1 VDSDQVENLWVKEV
15 TLMVQEL
22 MINHM
27 RYEEQNNPVSARI
40 ALAQALLLH
49 KMLEG
54 LMESEDWSDFKET
67 VYDYID
73 SETERYL
80 EAREAGDRDMATLT
94 LARVRCAKTLA
105 RRLEN
110 PLRQL
115 LLASTPQGDPEP
127 GSAAGVRKSTGRYA
141 EMMEKMKL
149 GPDDPAAF
157 KGTDPKGLVPQHT
170 LVAHEISVI
179 TRETADNM
187 ERVQPLGEAAKICF
201 ISGRA
206 QGCIYLMNSWLKL
219 DNWSLFKD
227 FLREFTEEAE
237 LYYRQAREND
247 DHDRA
252 LAILGRISAARILL
266 RRLAEPIRSR
276 GFLSRITASVTLH

>member
-1 VDSDQVENLWVKEV
+1 VESDQVENLWVKEV

-22 MINHM
+22 IMNHM
-27 RYEEQNNPVSARI
+27 RYEEQNNSASARI
-40 ALAQALLLH
+40 AWAQALLLH

-54 LMESEDWSDFKET
+54 LMESVDWSDFKET

-73 SETERYL
+73 SEMERYL
-80 EAREAGDRDMATLT
+80 DAREAGDRDMAILT

-115 LLASTPQGDPEP
+115 LHASTPQGDTEP
-127 GSAAGVRKSTGRYA
+127 GTAGARKITGRYA

-149 GPDDPAAF
+149 GHDDPAEF
-157 KGTDPKGLVPQHT
+157 KVTDPKGVVPQHT
-170 LVAHEISVI
+170 LVAHEISVL

-187 ERVQPLGEAAKICF
+187 ERVQPMGEVRKICF

-219 DNWSLFKD
+219 DNWALFKD
-227 FLREFTEEAE
+227 FLREFNEEAE

-252 LAILGRISAARILL
+252 LAILGRISATRILL

-276 GFLSRITASVTLH
+276 GFLGRIRASATLH

>member
-1 VDSDQVENLWVKEV
+1 VDSDQVENLWIKEV

-22 MINHM
+22 MMNHL
-27 RYEEQNNPVSARI
+27 RHEEQNNQVSARI

-73 SETERYL
+73 SEMDRYL
-80 EAREAGDRDMATLT
+80 DAREAGDRDMATIT

-115 LLASTPQGDPEP
+115 LLASTPQGDTP
-127 GSAAGVRKSTGRYA
+127 GAAGAGKSSGRFA
-141 EMMEKMKL
+141 EMMEKIKL
-149 GPDDPAAF
+149 GSDDPAAF
-157 KGTDPKGLVPQHT
+157 KGADPKSLVPQHL

-187 ERVQPLGEAAKICF
+187 ERVQPLGEAGKICF

-206 QGCIYLMNSWLKL
+206 QGCIYLMNNWRKL
-219 DNWSLFKD
+219 DNWSLFQD

>member
-1 VDSDQVENLWVKEV
+1 MDSDQVENLWVKEV

-22 MINHM
+22 MMNHM
-27 RYEEQNNPVSARI
+27 RYEEQNNSASARI

-73 SETERYL
+73 SEMERYL
-80 EAREAGDRDMATLT
+80 DAREAGDRDMATLT

-115 LLASTPQGDPEP
+115 LHASTPQGDTEP
-127 GSAAGVRKSTGRYA
+127 GTASARKITGRYA
-141 EMMEKMKL
+141 ELMEKMKL

-201 ISGRA
+201 VSGRA
-206 QGCIYLMNSWLKL
+206 QGCIYLMNSWRKL
-219 DNWSLFKD
+219 DNWALFKD
-227 FLREFTEEAE
+227 FLCEFNEEAE

-276 GFLSRITASVTLH
+276 GFLSRIRASATLH

>member
-1 VDSDQVENLWVKEV
+1 METENEENLWIKEV

-22 MINHM
+22 MMNHL
-27 RYEEQNNPVSARI
+27 RHEEQNNQVSARI

-73 SETERYL
+73 SETERYQD
-80 EAREAGDRDMATLT
+80 AREAGDRDMATLT

-115 LLASTPQGDPEP
+115 LLASTPQGDAEP
-127 GSAAGVRKSTGRYA
+127 GGAGAGKSSGRFT

-149 GPDDPAAF
+149 GTDDPAAF
-157 KGTDPKGLVPQHT
+157 KGSDPKSLVPQHL

-187 ERVQPLGEAAKICF
+187 ERVQSLGDAGKICF

-206 QGCIYLMNSWLKL
+206 QGCIYLRDSWLKL
-219 DNWSLFKD
+219 DNWSLFQD
-227 FLREFTEEAE
+227 FLRDFTEEAE

-252 LAILGRISAARILL
+252 LAILGRISAVRILL

-276 GFLSRITASVTLH
+276 GFLGRIRASVTLH